1 MLHTTQFLN
10 AIISGVRIIVEHVIA
25 GIKRFR
31 IVKDVYRNTKQNFD
45 DLVMEIAC
53 GLHNFRQPL
62 RHPVSTVSLLHLAA
76 ECYFQ

>member
-10 AIISGVRIIVEHVIA
+10 TIISRVRIIVEHVIA

-53 GLHNFRQPL
+53 GLHNFRQSL
-62 RHPVSTVSLLHLAA
+62 RHPVSTVNLLQLAA